1 MFFLKRKPP
10 NLLISC
16 SNSLT
21 SVIERELIVNSE
33 IELMTRNPIVR
44 GLTAFFAAAV
54 IAFASHT
61 VPAASPCEWTGIDR
75 VVAIGDVHGAY
86 DRFVEILK
94 VAGVVDGGLH
104 WAAGSTHVVQLGD
117 ILDRGD
123 DSRKVLDFV
132 RRLEKEAHAAR
143 GQLHLLLG
151 NHEAARM
158 LGDLRLTTTGEYAA
172 FVTPDS
178 VSVRDKYL
186 KSLKPATAD
195 ERARVTQETP
205 LGLFEM
211 RQAFGRDGDYGRW
224 LRQLP
229 VTVKI
234 DGFIFVHGGISPAVA
249 PLGCAA
255 INEQVRTELTTDLDK
270 TRQAPLESLTA
281 RVDGPLWY
289 RGLAQESDAF
299 APQVD
304 EILSKAQARAIVV
317 GHTVATTGRITS
329 RFDGRVIQLDTG
341 MQPAYVQGGRASALE
356 ITRGAITAIYVDR
369 RDPVPL
375 PKPQAAPAAP

>member
-1 MFFLKRKPP
+1 M
-10 NLLISC
+10 I
-16 SNSLT
+16 
-21 SVIERELIVNSE
+21 
-33 IELMTRNPIVR
+33 RNPIVR
-44 GLTAFFAAAV
+44 GLTAFLTAAL

-132 RRLEKEAHAAR
+132 RRLEKEAQAAR

-178 VSVRDKYL
+178 ESVRDKYL
-186 KSLKPATAD
+186 KSLRPATAD
-195 ERARVTQETP
+195 ERARVTQQTP

-234 DGFIFVHGGISPAVA
+234 DGVIFVHGGISPAVA

-317 GHTVATTGRITS
+317 GHTVTTTGRITS

>member
-1 MFFLKRKPP
+1 
-10 NLLISC
+10 
-16 SNSLT
+16 
-21 SVIERELIVNSE
+21 
-33 IELMTRNPIVR
+33 MTRNPIVR
-44 GLTAFFAAAV
+44 GLTAFLTAAV
-54 IAFASHT
+54 IAFASRP

-94 VAGVVDGGLH
+94 VAGVVDAGSH
-104 WAAGSTHVVQLGD
+104 WAGGTTHVVQLGD

-123 DSRKVLDFV
+123 DSRKALDLV
-132 RRLEKEAHAAR
+132 RRLEKEAQAAR

-158 LGDLRLTTTGEYAA
+158 LGDLRLTAAGEYAA
-172 FVTPDS
+172 FAASDS
-178 VSVRDKYL
+178 ESVREKYL
-186 KSLKPATAD
+186 RSLKPATAD
-195 ERARVTQETP
+195 ARAQLIQQMP
-205 LGLFEM
+205 LGFVEM
-211 RQAFGRDGDYGRW
+211 RQAFGRDGEYGRW

-229 VTVKI
+229 VTVTI

-255 INEQVRTELTTDLDK
+255 INEQVRRELTTDLEK
-270 TRQAPLESLTA
+270 TREAPLVSLTA
-281 RVDGPLWY
+281 RADGPLWY

-304 EILSKAQARAIVV
+304 EILSKAGARAIVV
-317 GHTVATTGRITS
+317 GHTVTATGRVIS
-329 RFDGRVIQLDTG
+329 RFDGRVIQIDTG

-356 ITRGAITAIYVDR
+356 IAHGEITAIYVDR

-375 PKPQAAPAAP
+375 PARQGVPVAAAPPWP